1 VRVAVPAAQGRTG
14 DGELLSS
21 TQEVSVLLREA
32 LSVLCEQ
39 LRLTRRNNKLLEEH
53 CDMYRQTFFLRA
65 SHGAAEVVRPPT
77 VATEAPLQA
86 PVQAMRPA
94 PAPGQGQ
101 AQQRVEQ
108 ALGQAQMARARS
120 RMASRVSFKDVEAS
134 SAASSSRSS
143 LARSE
148 LFDPLSPEEVSEMQ
162 RQFLDLQES
171 NFLDKAGISS
181 GGAGLIAAAA
191 AKLSA
196 GGSRRVSGPESSEAA
211 QGRTASTITVPSEFS
226 GRRKSRTRLAPG
238 LAGAGDALPPRR
250 LTLFSQVGDSRR
262 STLAASGP
270 SADE

>member
-94 PAPGQGQ
+94 PAPGQ
-101 AQQRVEQ
+101 
-108 ALGQAQMARARS
+108 GQAQMARARS